1 LCGEGVEG
9 LEGDDLSIF
18 SEAQGGDEEVKDT
31 TEVLG
36 LNLAGGSCQELVD
49 IETKEDAHS

>member
-1 LCGEGVEG
+1 LGGEGVEG

-18 SEAQGGDEEVKDT
+18 SEAEGGDQEVQDT

-49 IETKEDAHS
+49 IETEEDAHS